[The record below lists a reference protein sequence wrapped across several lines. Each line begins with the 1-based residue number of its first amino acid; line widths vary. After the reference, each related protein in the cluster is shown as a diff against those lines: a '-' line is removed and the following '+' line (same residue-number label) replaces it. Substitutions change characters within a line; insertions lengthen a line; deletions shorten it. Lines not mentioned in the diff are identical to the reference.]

1 MTAAK
6 AKIAALDEDK
16 SVKEKTYTDTIQKLM
31 EDYDSE
37 IKKLKEAVEKYR
49 KEELEKH
56 DRNVEGIYNT
66 DQRIIKQNF
75 EQQML
80 ELKKH
85 YELMMSDLKAKL
97 EIEKREWLE
106 EHLDKHETKM
116 EELKKMYEEERKE
129 YHVGMLNMDE
139 EHTKQMDSLMV

>member
-1 MTAAK
+1 MTAAN

-56 DRNVEGIYNT
+56 DRNVVDLYNT

-80 ELKKH
+80 DLKKH
-85 YELMMSDLKAKL
+85 HELMLSELKAKFEL
-97 EIEKREWLE
+97 EKREWLE
-106 EHLDKHETKM
+106 GHLGEHEKKM
-116 EELKKMYEEERKE
+116 AELKRMYEEERKE
-129 YHVGMLNMDE
+129 YHTEMLNMDE

>member
-6 AKIAALDEDK
+6 AKIAALDDDK
-16 SVKEKTYTDTIQKLM
+16 SMKEKTYTDTIQKLM
-31 EDYDSE
+31 EDYDTE

-56 DRNVEGIYNT
+56 DRNVVDIYNT

-75 EQQML
+75 EQQMSDLNKHHEL
-80 ELKKH
+80 ELK
-85 YELMMSDLKAKL
+85 DLKAKL
-97 EIEKREWLE
+97 ELEKREWLE
-106 EHLDKHETKM
+106 DHVEKYERKM

-129 YHVGMLNMDE
+129 YHNEMLGMDD